1 MKSRPYRASS
11 NIFKDLSSKIQHAET
26 SLVVQW
32 LRLHASNVG
41 GVGSTSGQ
49 RTKIP
54 HAWIK
59 KKKRKKKS
67 NMQSCLKNLKSSEII
82 LDLKI
87 DLLLS
92 RKRKIFF
99 SS

>member
-59 KKKRKKKS
+59 KKKKKS
-67 NMQSCLKNLKSSEII
+67 NMQSYLKNLKSSEII

-92 RKRKIFF
+92 RKRKIFLQVK
-99 SS
+99 